1 MAASVGSIHFTD
13 SDELDCVRQLAELLR
28 AGGGRAL
35 LVGGCVR
42 DALLGKDCKDFDLEV
57 YGLSAAELQELLAGH
72 FRLELVGASFGVFK
86 VCGWPIDLALPR
98 RENKTG
104 WGHRGFVVETT
115 PDLSMAEAAA
125 RRDLTI
131 NAILYDP
138 LNGELIDPW
147 GGVAD
152 LRAGLLRHVS
162 KHFAE
167 DPLRVL
173 RVMQFAARLD
183 FVVASETVALCRS
196 MTPEDLPAER
206 LAGEWEKL
214 LLQGQRPS
222 LGLRFLRDCGWLA
235 YYPELAALVGCEQ
248 DARWHPEG
256 DVWEHTLLAL
266 DASVARRSGVRAD
279 DLAVGLALLCH
290 DFGKPLTTQHDADG
304 RIRSCG
310 HEVIGCEYAEAFL
323 RRMWS
328 EVDLLDMVLRLV
340 REHMCPMGLMINEAS
355 DKAIRRLALRVKG
368 RMDLLLRVAT
378 CDMAASAGREQDDEQ
393 APLQALAARVEAL
406 AVMTEAPKPIVLGR
420 HAMAMGEK
428 PGPAMGEILQA
439 CFEKQLDG
447 EFNDLDGGLQCLQAI
462 IAERSTS

>member
-1 MAASVGSIHFTD
+1 MVKARGLMEFAD
-13 SDELDCVRQLAELLR
+13 SDTMRCVRRLAELIR
-28 AGGGRAL
+28 DGGGRAL

-42 DALLGKDCKDFDLEV
+42 DALLSEECKDFDLEV
-57 YGLSAAELQELLAGH
+57 YGLKAQGLQDLLAPH

-104 WGHRGFVVETT
+104 WGHRGFVVEAT
-115 PDLSMAEAAA
+115 PDLDIAEAAA

-138 LNGELIDPW
+138 LSGELIDPW
-147 GGVAD
+147 HGVAD
-152 LRAGLLRHVS
+152 LQAGLLRHVS
-162 KHFAE
+162 EHFAE

-173 RVMQFAARLD
+173 RVMQFAARLG
-183 FVVASETVALCRS
+183 FAVAPETVALCRS

-222 LGLRFLRDCGWLA
+222 LGLRFLRDCEWLS

-266 DASVARRSGVRAD
+266 DATVERRSGKQKD
-279 DLAVGLALLCH
+279 DLAVALAVLCH
-290 DFGKPLTTQHDADG
+290 DFGKAQTTVRDEDG
-304 RIRSCG
+304 SIRSHG
-310 HEVIGCEYAEAFL
+310 HEVVGEELAELFL

-328 EVDLLDMVLRLV
+328 DVSLLDMVLRLV
-340 REHMCPMGLMINEAS
+340 REHMCPMGLILNDAS
-355 DKAIRRLALRVKG
+355 DKAIRRLALRVEG
-368 RMDLLLRVAT
+368 RMDLLLRVVE
-378 CDMAASAGREQDDEQ
+378 CDMVASVKSGQEADLG
-393 APLQALAARVEAL
+393 PLRAFAERVATL
-406 AVMTEAPKPIVLGR
+406 SVMTEAPKPLVLGR
-420 HAMAMGEK
+420 HALALGQKPGRAMGEL
-428 PGPAMGEILQA
+428 LQA
-439 CFEKQLDG
+439 CFERQLDG
-447 EFNDLDGGLQCLQAI
+447 EFCDLAGGLQCLEAL
-462 IAERSTS
+462 IAERRR

>member
-1 MAASVGSIHFTD
+1 MEFTD
-13 SDELDCVRQLAELLR
+13 SDIMCCARRIAELIR
-28 AGGGRAL
+28 DGGGRAL

-42 DALLGKDCKDFDLEV
+42 DALLGKECKDFDLEV
-57 YGLSAAELQELLAGH
+57 YGLTAQCLQDLLAPH

-104 WGHRGFVVETT
+104 WGHRGFVVEAT
-115 PDLSMAEAAA
+115 PDLAFAEAAA

-131 NAILYDP
+131 NAILCDP

-147 GGVAD
+147 HGVAD
-152 LRAGLLRHVS
+152 LQAGLLRHVS
-162 KHFAE
+162 EHFAE

-173 RVMQFAARLD
+173 RVMQFAARLG
-183 FVVASETVALCRS
+183 FAVVPETVALCRS

-214 LLQGQRPS
+214 LLQGRRPS
-222 LGLRFLRDCGWLA
+222 LGLRFLRDCGWLG

-266 DASVARRSGVRAD
+266 DATVERRSGKQKD
-279 DLAVGLALLCH
+279 DLAVALAVLCH
-290 DFGKPLTTQHDADG
+290 DFGKALTTQGDDDG
-304 RIRSCG
+304 RISSHG
-310 HEVIGCEYAEAFL
+310 HEVVGEKLAGAFL

-328 EVDLLDMVLRLV
+328 DVSLLDMVLRLV
-340 REHMCPMGLMINEAS
+340 REHMCPMGLIIGDAS
-355 DKAIRRLALRVKG
+355 DKAIRRLALRVEG
-368 RMDLLLRVAT
+368 RMDLLLRVVE
-378 CDMAASAGREQDDEQ
+378 CDMAASVESGQEPDLG
-393 APLQALAARVEAL
+393 PLRAFAERVAALS
-406 AVMTEAPKPIVLGR
+406 VMTEAPKPLVLGR
-420 HAMAMGEK
+420 HALALGEK
-428 PGPAMGEILQA
+428 PGRALGELLQV

-447 EFNDLDGGLQCLQAI
+447 EFCDLDGGLQCLKTL
-462 IAERSTS
+462 IAERRRW

>member
-1 MAASVGSIHFTD
+1 MAIVLGLMDFAD
-13 SDELDCVRQLAELLR
+13 SDIMRCVRRIAELIR
-28 AGGGRAL
+28 DGGGRAL

-42 DALLGKDCKDFDLEV
+42 DALLGEGCKDFDLEV
-57 YGLSAAELQELLAGH
+57 YGLSAQGLQDLLASH

-104 WGHRGFVVETT
+104 WGHRGFVVEAT
-115 PDLSMAEAAA
+115 PDLDIAEAAA

-131 NAILYDP
+131 NAILCDP
-138 LNGELIDPW
+138 LSGELIDPW
-147 GGVAD
+147 HGVED

-162 KHFAE
+162 EHFAE

-173 RVMQFAARLD
+173 RVMQFTARLG
-183 FVVASETVALCRS
+183 FAVAPETVALCRS

-214 LLQGQRPS
+214 LLQGRQPS
-222 LGLRFLRDCGWLA
+222 LGLRFLRDCGWLC

-266 DASVARRSGVRAD
+266 DAAVGRRNGTRDD
-279 DLAVGLALLCH
+279 DLAVALAVLCH
-290 DFGKPLTTQHDADG
+290 DFGKAVTTVHDDDG
-304 RIRSCG
+304 RIRSSG
-310 HEVIGCEYAEAFL
+310 HEVVGEELAGAFL

-328 EVDLLDMVLRLV
+328 EVSLLDIVLRLV
-340 REHMCPMGLMINEAS
+340 REHMCPMGLIINDAS
-355 DKAIRRLALRVKG
+355 DKAIRRLSLRVGG
-368 RMDLLLRVAT
+368 RMDLLLRVVE
-378 CDMAASAGREQDDEQ
+378 CDMVASAGRGQEADLG
-393 APLQALAARVEAL
+393 PLRAFAARVAAL
-406 AVMTEAPKPIVLGR
+406 SVMTEAPKPLVLGR
-420 HAMAMGEK
+420 HALALGEK
-428 PGPAMGEILQA
+428 PGRALGELLQA

-447 EFNDLDGGLQCLQAI
+447 EFSDLAGGLQCLQVLLAQ
-462 IAERSTS
+462 RRG